1 MARYNI
7 YAVAIGRDP
16 NTHQEVY
23 RIKFSSWKECAPY
36 VQGVEG
42 SRYKGFMTNQEA
54 EAWMDSVLKD
64 TSVHQVIK
72 TSPPSAKQAAAESN
86 EKYSDYAKSRFIDI
100 CKSCNVSPNE
110 MVNRLIQDFV
120 NNWNFMH
127 NKEEAAEEDL
137 CPFDE

>member
-1 MARYNI
+1 MAKYNI
-7 YAVAIGRDP
+7 YAVAIGKDP

-54 EAWMDSVLKD
+54 EVWMDSILKD
-64 TSVHQVIK
+64 VSVHQVVK
-72 TSPPSAKQAAAESN
+72 TSSPPAKDAVS
-86 EKYSDYAKSRFIDI
+86 KSCDKGSDYAKSRFIDI
-100 CKSCNVSPNE
+100 CKSCNISPNE

-120 NNWNFMH
+120 NNWDFMH
-127 NKEEAAEEDL
+127 DEDKDPEDL
-137 CPFDE
+137 CPFEV